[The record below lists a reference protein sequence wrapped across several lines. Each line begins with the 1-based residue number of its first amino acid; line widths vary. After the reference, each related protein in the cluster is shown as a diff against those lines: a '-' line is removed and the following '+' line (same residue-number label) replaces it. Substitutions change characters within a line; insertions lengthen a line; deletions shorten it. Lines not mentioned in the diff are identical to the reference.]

1 MKKIILYIIACIGI
15 ILAAAGILFKQKQS
29 ASIGIIG
36 GADGPTSIL
45 VAGKLGGSI
54 FDGLA
59 AAGIL
64 LLLGIVIYII
74 KKKRNQ

>member
-15 ILAAAGILFKQKQS
+15 FLAAAGIIFKQKQS
-29 ASIGIIG
+29 ASLGIIG

-54 FDGLA
+54 FDGLI

-64 LLLGIVIYII
+64 LILCVVICII